1 MLWAINPGQ
10 VMYVKGDVAGIRY
23 ETSAGGHQHGNVVAV
38 GLASASKL
46 C

>member
-23 ETSAGGHQHGNVVAV
+23 ETSADMLPAADNEVDINMEMSW
-38 GLASASKL
+38 L
-46 C
+46 